1 MRKKHVCGMSL
12 HAIWSV
18 HSKMARHI
26 PRTVLVRSARQMRLE
41 RDLWENMDIL
51 RRALGLDIGTL
62 LLHMVLLICS

>member
-1 MRKKHVCGMSL
+1 
-12 HAIWSV
+12 
-18 HSKMARHI
+18 MARHI

-41 RDLWENMDIL
+41 RDLWENMNIL